1 MQITELILIGVG
13 LAMDAFAVTLSN
25 LFAFKNTNAK
35 KFWLL
40 PLFFGIFQA
49 LMPLIGFFAGS
60 VFVEFLTKYAGI
72 VTLLVLGFIG
82 IKTIIDAFKDDD
94 DEKTSFK
101 KLTVALIIIQ
111 ALTTSI
117 DALMVGVSFCAECIN
132 IWYASSIIGITT
144 FLIIALAIPL
154 GKKFGNILGAKA
166 QILGGVIL
174 CVIGL
179 KSFLSK

>member
-1 MQITELILIGVG
+1 MQITELILIGIG

-25 LFAFKNTNAK
+25 LFAFKNTNVR

-40 PLFFGIFQA
+40 PLFFGVFQA
-49 LMPLIGFFAGS
+49 LMPVIGFFAGN
-60 VFVEFLTKYAGI
+60 VFVEFLTRYAGI

-82 IKTIIDAFKDDD
+82 IRTIIDAFKDDN
-94 DEKTSFK
+94 DEKSSFK
-101 KLTVALIIIQ
+101 NLTVSLIVIQ

-132 IWYASSIIGITT
+132 IWFASSIIGITT

-166 QILGGVIL
+166 QILGGAIL
-174 CVIGL
+174 CIIGI